1 MYGFTARVTRAKLR
15 MLGRTPFQDAKRI
28 KALDDP
34 VISIIDDD
42 EAARSAVAALVR
54 ASGYQALAYKSAE
67 SFLASPAL
75 ARSSCIITDIQMPGI
90 TGIEL
95 KQRLDAAACHTP
107 VIMITARVEERLHT
121 QAQRK
126 WSFRFPAQTFQS
138 KRVDGLRAARALVRN
153 RREYA
158 RSRVSSL

>member
-1 MYGFTARVTRAKLR
+1 MVSQRA
-15 MLGRTPFQDAKRI
+15 GACEIAHAWAYPFQDAKRI

-121 QAQRK
+121 QAQTSGAFGFLRK
-126 WSFRFPAQTFQS
+126 PFKASALMDCVR
-138 KRVDGLRAARALVRN
+138 RALLYGTDAN
-153 RREYA
+153 TPGA
-158 RSRVSSL
+158 G